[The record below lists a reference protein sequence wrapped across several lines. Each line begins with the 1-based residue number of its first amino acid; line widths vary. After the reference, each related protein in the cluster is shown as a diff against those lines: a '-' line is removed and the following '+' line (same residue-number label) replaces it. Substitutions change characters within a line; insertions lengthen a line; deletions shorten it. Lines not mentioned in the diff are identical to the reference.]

1 MHTAVVDHKAAW
13 RLKGNGGQQRN
24 GLTNISLLLDSIS

>member
-13 RLKGNGGQQRN
+13 MLKGNGGQQIN
-24 GLTNISLLLDSIS
+24 GLILFSLWLESIY